1 MQQLLFIQVFVT
13 ITMINYEE
21 SQMDMSNVVKKGNLD
36 NRIIGNSSKFSLELF
51 EISKKIF
58 HLGIHSPF
66 AFKTFLVNF
75 SIEQG
80 LSL

>member
-21 SQMDMSNVVKKGNLD
+21 SQMDMSNVVKIGNLD
-36 NRIIGNSSKFSLELF
+36 NRILGNSSKFSLQLF

-58 HLGIHSPF
+58 YLGIRLLH
-66 AFKTFLVNF
+66 
-75 SIEQG
+75 IR
-80 LSL
+80 LS

>member
-21 SQMDMSNVVKKGNLD
+21 SQMDMSNVVKIGNLD
-36 NRIIGNSSKFSLELF
+36 NRILGNSSKFSLELF

-58 HLGIHSPF
+58 YLGIRLLHSR
-66 AFKTFLVNF
+66 
-75 SIEQG
+75 
-80 LSL
+80 LS

>member
-21 SQMDMSNVVKKGNLD
+21 SQMDMSNVVKIGNLD
-36 NRIIGNSSKFSLELF
+36 NRILSNSSKFSLELF

-58 HLGIHSPF
+58 YLGIRLLHSR
-66 AFKTFLVNF
+66 
-75 SIEQG
+75 
-80 LSL
+80 LS